1 MEPFTLALLEA
12 ASNATV
18 GHLHKLFSEIGE
30 RAYIELAEK
39 FNATFNGH
47 ISSIHSKCSKIK
59 NIIYRDVAVDFM
71 SQYVN
76 VMFESDNKNYVDVEV
91 ISKILEG
98 ERVLISGTAGA
109 GKTMFIR
116 WCTLELINNIR
127 ERGRI
132 PIYIEMRDLNE
143 DDITV
148 DFVTLLCNM
157 TSSSQE
163 RVQVDVFKKGL
174 ETGHIVV
181 FLDAIDEIKPK
192 IRDKMLRKIR
202 KFLHDYKNC
211 GVLVTT
217 RPDPTLE
224 NLPDFFVFHSKP
236 LRKDQIISILEK
248 INFDPTVKSNLIGKL
263 NGALYE
269 QLKGFLTTP
278 LLVTILL
285 LTYGH
290 TADIPTK
297 VTTFYQQAFEV
308 LYQRHDAAKGGYKR
322 THYCELSID
331 QFRAI
336 FSAFCFQTYIDSKYE
351 FSSDELVSSMRD
363 AIEYTGIEAKPE
375 DMVNDAMET
384 VCLIGRD
391 GLRYV
396 FSHRSFQEY
405 FTAIFVTEYRGDE
418 IFQLVD
424 GVFDIT
430 RNPGRSV
437 ISMLQ
442 ELSPDLIEFKWAV
455 RVLEQLVVEFNKYDL
470 NSIEGFTS
478 VFNMLYSEA
487 VISSLS
493 RDIIMYMPTK
503 TALYL
508 NEFDM
513 LNEYELGF
521 LETLNRSK
529 LWSNSKLLI
538 ASIKDGEV
546 KTRTTTRLAELHKLE
561 KAHRK
566 ISRFE
571 LFNSARFRVT
581 KDDMDWLFHTNL
593 RNYLGQ
599 LVVKID
605 AYKGELMRRKDS
617 KNKAVTNIS
626 LKLSKIKKRI

>member
-1 MEPFTLALLEA
+1 
-12 ASNATV
+12 
-18 GHLHKLFSEIGE
+18 
-30 RAYIELAEK
+30 
-39 FNATFNGH
+39 
-47 ISSIHSKCSKIK
+47 
-59 NIIYRDVAVDFM
+59 
-71 SQYVN
+71 
-76 VMFESDNKNYVDVEV
+76 
-91 ISKILEG
+91 
-98 ERVLISGTAGA
+98 
-109 GKTMFIR
+109 
-116 WCTLELINNIR
+116 
-127 ERGRI
+127 
-132 PIYIEMRDLNE
+132 
-143 DDITV
+143 
-148 DFVTLLCNM
+148 
-157 TSSSQE
+157 
-163 RVQVDVFKKGL
+163 
-174 ETGHIVV
+174 
-181 FLDAIDEIKPK
+181 
-192 IRDKMLRKIR
+192 
-202 KFLHDYKNC
+202 
-211 GVLVTT
+211 
-217 RPDPTLE
+217 
-224 NLPDFFVFHSKP
+224 
-236 LRKDQIISILEK
+236 
-248 INFDPTVKSNLIGKL
+248 
-263 NGALYE
+263 
-269 QLKGFLTTP
+269 
-278 LLVTILL
+278 
-285 LTYGH
+285 
-290 TADIPTK
+290 
-297 VTTFYQQAFEV
+297 
-308 LYQRHDAAKGGYKR
+308 
-322 THYCELSID
+322 
-331 QFRAI
+331 
-336 FSAFCFQTYIDSKYE
+336 
-351 FSSDELVSSMRD
+351 MRD